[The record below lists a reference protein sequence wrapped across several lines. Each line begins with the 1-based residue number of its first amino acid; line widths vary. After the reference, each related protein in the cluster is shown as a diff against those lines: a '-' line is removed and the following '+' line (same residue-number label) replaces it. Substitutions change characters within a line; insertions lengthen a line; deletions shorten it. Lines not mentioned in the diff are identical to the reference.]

1 MRILVF
7 SSTAWNI
14 DNSFGNT
21 YSNIFEGIDN
31 LEFAHIYTSFGIP
44 KNNIIGTYFQIDEKS
59 IIKNLL
65 NPNAKTGRVIN
76 SNSEAVILTNS
87 EVNSFNSAKK
97 KRWRI
102 FFWLRRALWYMGRWK
117 SSDLNDFIQSFS
129 PDIIFVPLY
138 HSTYLNKII
147 LYLKKITGVPMVCYV
162 SDDVYTLKRV
172 STNPFYWIDRLTTR
186 RMIKKVVN
194 QCEYMYVISDIQKLE
209 YEKIFS
215 KECRILVKG
224 ANFIDKSPNA
234 KTEFNKPIK
243 LVFTGNIGAGRWKS
257 LVLIV
262 KALEK
267 INSKEILAQIYIYTM
282 TPMTETM
289 KKSLYSE
296 GNSFLMGGVPAEEIP
311 RIQKDS
317 DILVHVESTRLK
329 DRLEVR
335 HSFST
340 KIVDYFRAN
349 RCIFAVG
356 KDDVASIDY
365 LINEDAAIVAQSE
378 EDVYTKLDCLVNDKE
393 LITEYADKAWSC
405 GKRNHQ
411 IYEIQKNLYQDLSS
425 LVKED

>member
-1 MRILVF
+1 MIRL
-7 SSTAWNI
+7 
-14 DNSFGNT
+14 
-21 YSNIFEGIDN
+21 
-31 LEFAHIYTSFGIP
+31 
-44 KNNIIGTYFQIDEKS
+44 
-59 IIKNLL
+59 LL
-65 NPNAKTGRVIN
+65 N
-76 SNSEAVILTNS
+76 
-87 EVNSFNSAKK
+87 F
-97 KRWRI
+97 
-102 FFWLRRALWYMGRWK
+102 
-117 SSDLNDFIQSFS
+117 
-129 PDIIFVPLY
+129 Y
-138 HSTYLNKII
+138 H
-147 LYLKKITGVPMVCYV
+147 
-162 SDDVYTLKRV
+162 
-172 STNPFYWIDRLTTR
+172 
-186 RMIKKVVN
+186 
-194 QCEYMYVISDIQKLE
+194 
-209 YEKIFS
+209 
-215 KECRILVKG
+215 
-224 ANFIDKSPNA
+224 
-234 KTEFNKPIK
+234 
-243 LVFTGNIGAGRWKS
+243 
-257 LVLIV
+257 
-262 KALEK
+262 EK